1 MRLALVITTYNRP
14 DALRAV
20 LDAYCLQSDPNFE
33 LIVADDGSTQPTRDL
48 VEGYRTGFRYGFQH
62 VWHDDRG
69 FRAAAIRN
77 RACLATEADYI
88 VFTDGDCIPGRDF
101 IAAHKS
107 LAAADRFVA
116 GNRILLSEKF
126 TQRVLAEPIHLQ
138 SWSWQSWLLARW
150 RGDINRML
158 PLIRLSRD
166 SAWRDLQPMRWKGVK
181 TCNLALWRKD
191 LLAVNG
197 FEESYEGWGLEDTD
211 LVIRLLRNGQKHRSG
226 RFLTSLFHLWHPEND
241 RSRLKQ
247 NQMLL
252 DQLLKATSTRAQ
264 RGLEQSAVSA
274 SS

>member
-1 MRLALVITTYNRP
+1 A
-14 DALRAV
+14 
-20 LDAYCLQSDPNFE
+20 
-33 LIVADDGSTQPTRDL
+33 
-48 VEGYRTGFRYGFQH
+48 
-62 VWHDDRG
+62 
-69 FRAAAIRN
+69 
-77 RACLATEADYI
+77 
-88 VFTDGDCIPGRDF
+88 
-101 IAAHKS
+101 
-107 LAAADRFVA
+107 
-116 GNRILLSEKF
+116 
-126 TQRVLAEPIHLQ
+126 HLQ
-138 SWSWQSWLLARW
+138 QQ
-150 RGDINRML
+150 D
-158 PLIRLSRD
+158 
-166 SAWRDLQPMRWKGVK
+166 
-181 TCNLALWRKD
+181 LALWRKD